1 MRTEI
6 AKEKY
11 NPFMKR
17 KELVVGIENPE
28 EPTPQKAAL
37 QQLLAKEMGKEVEHI
52 EVYDIMPEN
61 GMPKAVARVF
71 IWDEK
76 KVKDLS
82 KKEEKAEVPVE
93 EQTKDSKGK
102 EGK

>member
-1 MRTEI
+1 MKTEI

-37 QQLLAKEMGKEVEHI
+37 QQLLAKEIGKEVEHI

-61 GMPKAVARVF
+61 GMPKATAHVF

-76 KVKDLS
+76 KAKDLS
-82 KKEEKAEVPVE
+82 KKEEKPEVPAE